1 MKRRGKFFV
10 YIIEDKYG
18 TYYTGYT
25 NDIDKRFALHKKGK
39 GAKYLRGRQPLK
51 LVFVRKYTCYK
62 CAINAEIRIKAL
74 TRQQKEKLVRTHE
87 NNK

>member
-1 MKRRGKFFV
+1 MKRYGKFFV

-25 NDIDKRFALHKKGK
+25 NDIDKRLALHKKGR

-51 LVFVRKYTCYK
+51 LVFIKKYAYYK
-62 CAINAEIRIKAL
+62 CALNAEIRIKTF
-74 TRQQKEKLVRTHE
+74 TREEKEELVKTYE
-87 NNK
+87 NSK